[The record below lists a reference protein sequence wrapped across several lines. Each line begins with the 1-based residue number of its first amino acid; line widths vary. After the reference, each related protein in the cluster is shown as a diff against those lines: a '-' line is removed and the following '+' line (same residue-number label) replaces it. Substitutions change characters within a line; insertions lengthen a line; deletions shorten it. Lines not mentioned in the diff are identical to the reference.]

1 MKKTKLIV
9 LILVV
14 AAIAA
19 FFIFDLG
26 KYFSLDYFKSQQSA
40 IAAYNLANPI
50 QTALIFLLAYIA
62 VTALSLPGAA
72 IMTLVAGAIFGLIW
86 GVIIV
91 SFASTIGATLAF
103 LVARFLLRDSIQ
115 AKFGDKLKAFNV
127 GVEKEGGFYLFTL
140 RLVPAFPFFM
150 INVVMGLTTMKA
162 TTFFWVSQIGML
174 AGTVVFVYA
183 GQQLSEITSL
193 KGILSPGLI
202 GAFVLIGILP
212 LVAKKIVG
220 SIRARKVYARW
231 ADKKPAHFDRNVVV
245 IGGGSA
251 GLVTSYIAAAVKAK
265 VTLVERHQMGGDCLN
280 TGCVPSKALIR
291 SAKLL
296 NHISRAKEFGIASA
310 SAQWD
315 FAEVMERVQN
325 VITAIEPHDSVAR
338 YSGLGVDCVKGSA
351 KILSPW
357 EVEITLENGT
367 RQKLTTKNIVIA
379 AGAKPFVP
387 PIPGLAECKPLT
399 SDNVWNIRKLPR
411 RLVVLGGGPIGAE
424 LTQCFARF
432 GSNVTQVE
440 MLPRLMVREDPE
452 VSALV
457 KKKFEAEGVTVLVS
471 HKAKEVVIENGEKF
485 LIVESEGQE
494 KRIAFDEILCA
505 VGRVANTTGYG
516 LEELGIPAK
525 KVVETN
531 EYLETIY
538 PNIFACGDV
547 AGPYQFTH
555 TAAHMAW
562 FASVNALFGKFKKFK
577 VDYSVVPWAT
587 FTDPEVARVGI
598 NEQEAIEQKIEHDV
612 FVYGI
617 DDLDRAIADGEAH
630 GFVKVI
636 TPKGSDKILG
646 ATIVGEHA
654 GDLLVEFVA
663 AMKHGFGLEGILNTI
678 HTYPTFGEANK
689 YAAGVYKRSTA
700 TVGKLAVAKALN
712 DWTRG
717 EGSFFAILGKA
728 IALVVSP
735 DKTPAYPKEPTHH

>member
-1 MKKTKLIV
+1 MKKSKL
-9 LILVV
+9 LLVAV
-14 AAIAA
+14 VIALIAA
-19 FFIFDLG
+19 YFVFDLG
-26 KYFSLDYFKSQQSA
+26 KYFSLDYFKTQQDA
-40 IAAYNLANPI
+40 IGASYADNPLK
-50 QTALIFLLAYIA
+50 TGLIFLAVYVG

-72 IMTLVAGAIFGLIW
+72 ILTLVAGAIFGLLW
-86 GVIIV
+86 GVVIV

-115 AKFGDKLKAFNV
+115 AKFGDKLKAFNT

-162 TTFFWVSQIGML
+162 RTFFWVSQIGMFL
-174 AGTVVFVYA
+174 GTIVYVNAGTELA
-183 GQQLSEITSL
+183 KITSL
-193 KGILSPGLI
+193 KGILSPGLL
-202 GAFVLIGILP
+202 GAFVLLGIFP
-212 LVAKKIVG
+212 LIAKKIIDGVKAKK
-220 SIRARKVYARW
+220 IYAKW
-231 ADKKPAHFDRNVVV
+231 ADKKPSHYDRNVVV
-245 IGGGSA
+245 IGAGSA

-296 NHISRAKEFGIASA
+296 NHISRAKEFGITSA
-310 SAQWD
+310 SATWD
-315 FAEVMERVQN
+315 FAEVMERVQRVVN
-325 VITAIEPHDSVAR
+325 EIEPHDSVAR
-338 YSGLGVDCVKGSA
+338 YSSLGVDCMKGSA
-351 KILSPW
+351 KIMSPW
-357 EVEITLENGT
+357 EVEITRDDGSK
-367 RQKLTTKNIVIA
+367 QKLTTKNIVIA
-379 AGAKPFVP
+379 AGARPFVP
-387 PIPGLAECKPLT
+387 PIPGLVDIKPLT
-399 SDNVWNIRKLPR
+399 SDNIWAIRTLPK
-411 RLVVLGGGPIGAE
+411 RLVVLGGGPIGSE

-432 GSNVTQVE
+432 GSQVTQVE
-440 MLPRLMVREDPE
+440 MLPRIMIREDAE
-452 VSALV
+452 VSAMV
-457 KKKFEAEGVTVLVS
+457 KAKFEAEGVTVLVN
-471 HKAKEVVIENGEKF
+471 HKAKQVVVESGEKF
-485 LIVESEGQE
+485 LIVEHEGQE

-505 VGRVANTTGYG
+505 VGRIANTKGYG
-516 LEELGIPAK
+516 LEELGIPAQR
-525 KVVETN
+525 VVETN

-562 FASVNALFGKFKKFK
+562 YASVNALFGTFKKFK

-598 NEQEAIEQKIEHDV
+598 NEQEAKEKNIAHDV
-612 FVYGI
+612 HVYGI
-617 DDLDRAIADGEAH
+617 DDLDRAIADGEPH

-663 AMKHGFGLEGILNTI
+663 AMKHGFGLEGILSTI
-678 HTYPTFGEANK
+678 HTYPTLGEANK
-689 YAAGVYKRSTA
+689 FAAGVYKRSTA
-700 TVGKLAVAKALN
+700 TVGKLAVGKALN

-717 EGSFFAILGKA
+717 EGSFFGVLGKV
-728 IALVVSP
+728 ISLVISP
-735 DKTPAYPKEPTHH
+735 DNTPAYPKVTAHH

>member
-1 MKKTKLIV
+1 MKKSKLLV
-9 LILVV
+9 ILVV
-14 AAIAA
+14 LALVAA
-19 FFIFDLG
+19 FFVFDLG
-26 KYFSLDYFKSQQSA
+26 RYFTLDFFKGQQSA
-40 IAAYNLANPI
+40 INAYYQANPL
-50 QTALIFLLAYIA
+50 QTGLLFLLIYIA
-62 VTALSLPGAA
+62 VTALSFPGAA
-72 IMTLVAGAIFGLIW
+72 ILTLVAGAIFGLLW
-86 GVIIV
+86 GTLLV
-91 SFASTIGATLAF
+91 SFASSIGATLAF
-103 LVARFLLRDSIQ
+103 LVSRFVLRDSIQ
-115 AKFGDKLKAFNV
+115 SKFGDKLLSINK

-140 RLVPAFPFFM
+140 RLVPAFPFFV
-150 INVVMGLTTMKA
+150 INLVMGLTTMK
-162 TTFFWVSQIGML
+162 TWTFYWVSQLGML
-174 AGTVVFVYA
+174 LGTIVFVNAGTEL
-183 GQQLSEITSL
+183 GKITSL
-193 KGILSPGLI
+193 KGILSPGLL
-202 GAFVLIGILP
+202 GAFVLLGIFP
-212 LVAKKIVG
+212 IIAKKIID
-220 SIRARKVYARW
+220 SIKGRKVYAKW
-231 ADKKPAHFDRNVVV
+231 VDKKPAHFDRNVVV

-296 NHISRAKEFGIASA
+296 SHMSRAKEFGIASA
-310 SAQWD
+310 TAQWD
-315 FAEVMERVQN
+315 FADVMERVRR
-325 VITAIEPHDSVAR
+325 VVTEVEPHDSVAR
-338 YSGLGVDCVKGSA
+338 YTSLGVDCVKGSA

-367 RQKLTTKNIVIA
+367 KQKLTTKNIVIA
-379 AGAKPFVP
+379 AGARPFVP

-399 SDNVWNIRKLPR
+399 SDNIWNIRVLPK
-411 RLVVLGGGPIGAE
+411 RLVVLGGGPIGSE

-432 GSNVTQVE
+432 GSKVTQVE
-440 MLPRLMVREDPE
+440 MLSRIMIREDPE

-457 KKKFEAEGVTVLVS
+457 QKKFEAEGVDVLVN
-471 HKAKEVVIENGEKF
+471 HKALKVVVEKGEKY
-485 LIVESEGQE
+485 LVVESAGQE

-516 LEELGIPAK
+516 LEELDIPATR
-525 KVVETN
+525 VVETN

-538 PNIFACGDV
+538 PNIFAAGDV

-562 FASVNALFGKFKKFK
+562 YASVNALFGRFKKFK

-598 NEQEAIEQKIEHDV
+598 NEQEAIAQKIAHDV
-612 FVYGI
+612 HFYGI

-636 TPKGSDKILG
+636 TKKGSDKILG
-646 ATIVGEHA
+646 ATIAGDHA

-678 HTYPTFGEANK
+678 HTYPTWGEANK
-689 YAAGVYKRSTA
+689 YAAGIYKRSTA
-700 TVGKLAVAKALN
+700 TVGKLAVAQAMN

-717 EGSFFAILGKA
+717 EGSLFTVLGKA
-728 IALVVSP
+728 ISLVVSP
-735 DKTPAYPKEPTHH
+735 DNTPAYPKPASHH

>member
-1 MKKTKLIV
+1 MKKSKLLLVAVVIA
-9 LILVV
+9 LITAYFV
-14 AAIAA
+14 
-19 FFIFDLG
+19 FDLG
-26 KYFSLDYFKSQQSA
+26 KYFSLDYFKTQQAA
-40 IAAYNLANPI
+40 ISAAYADNPLK
-50 QTALIFLLAYIA
+50 TGLIFLAVYVG

-72 IMTLVAGAIFGLIW
+72 ILTLVAGAIFGLLW
-86 GVIIV
+86 GVVIV

-115 AKFGDKLKAFNV
+115 AKFGDKLKAFNT

-162 TTFFWVSQIGML
+162 RTFFWVSQIGMFL
-174 AGTVVFVYA
+174 GTIVYVNAGTELA
-183 GQQLSEITSL
+183 KITSL
-193 KGILSPGLI
+193 KGILSPGLL
-202 GAFVLIGILP
+202 GAFVLLGIFP
-212 LVAKKIVG
+212 LIAKKIIDSVK
-220 SIRARKVYARW
+220 ARKIYAKW
-231 ADKKPAHFDRNVVV
+231 ADKKPSHYDRNVVV
-245 IGGGSA
+245 IGAGSA

-296 NHISRAKEFGIASA
+296 NHISRAREFGITSA
-310 SAQWD
+310 SATWD
-315 FAEVMERVQN
+315 FAEVMERVQRVVN
-325 VITAIEPHDSVAR
+325 EIEPHDSVAR
-338 YSGLGVDCVKGSA
+338 YSSLGVDCMKGSA
-351 KILSPW
+351 KIMSPW
-357 EVEITLENGT
+357 EVEITRDDGSK
-367 RQKLTTKNIVIA
+367 QKLTTKNIVIA
-379 AGAKPFVP
+379 AGARPFVP
-387 PIPGLAECKPLT
+387 PIPGLVDIKPLT
-399 SDNVWNIRKLPR
+399 SDNIWAIRTLPK
-411 RLVVLGGGPIGAE
+411 RLVVLGGGPIGSE

-432 GSNVTQVE
+432 GSQVTQVE
-440 MLPRLMVREDPE
+440 MLPRIMIREDAE
-452 VSALV
+452 VSAMV
-457 KKKFEAEGVTVLVS
+457 KAKFEAEGVTVLVN
-471 HKAKEVVIENGEKF
+471 HKAKQVVVESGEKF
-485 LIVESEGQE
+485 LIVEHEGQE

-505 VGRVANTTGYG
+505 VGRIANTKGYG
-516 LEELGIPAK
+516 LEELGIPAQR
-525 KVVETN
+525 VVETN

-562 FASVNALFGKFKKFK
+562 YASVNALFGTFKKFK

-598 NEQEAIEQKIEHDV
+598 NEQEAKEKNIAHDV
-612 FVYGI
+612 HVYGI
-617 DDLDRAIADGEAH
+617 DDLDRAIADGEPH

-663 AMKHGFGLEGILNTI
+663 AMKHGFGLEGILSTI
-678 HTYPTFGEANK
+678 HTYPTLGEANK
-689 YAAGVYKRSTA
+689 FAAGVYKRSTA
-700 TVGKLAVAKALN
+700 TVGKLAVGKALN

-717 EGSFFAILGKA
+717 EGSFFGVLGKV
-728 IALVVSP
+728 ISLVISP
-735 DKTPAYPKEPTHH
+735 DNTPAYPKVTAHH